1 MCVESEVC
9 AGFPFELSIPESAA
23 RQVLSF
29 GSFTLKSGRQSP
41 FFFNAGNFKT
51 GAALCALGAH
61 YAAAIMKSGI
71 EFDALFG
78 PAYKGPTP

>member
-1 MCVESEVC
+1 MEPYQTE
-9 AGFPFELSIPESAA
+9 FIQLA
-23 RQVLSF
+23 RKHDVLKF

-51 GAALCALGAH
+51 GAALCELGAH
-61 YAAAIMKSGI
+61 YAAAIVKSGI

-78 PAYKGPTP
+78 PAYKGAFLV